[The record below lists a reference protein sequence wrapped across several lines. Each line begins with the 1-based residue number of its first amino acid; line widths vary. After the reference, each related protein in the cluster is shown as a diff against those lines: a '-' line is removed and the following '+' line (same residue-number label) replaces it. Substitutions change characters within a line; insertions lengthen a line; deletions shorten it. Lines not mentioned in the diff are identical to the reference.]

1 MTTSNGRGGG
11 QCWWRLSMVAVVMVA
26 VGTLAVTDF
35 ADVLRILARFL

>member
-11 QCWWRLSMVAVVMVA
+11 QCWWRLSMVAAVMVA